1 MKASEGSKRKARRL
15 SIHLEGRLVG
25 RLARPVTLLDVSL
38 TGCLVQCTA
47 LLDPGTILDLDL
59 SLGGEPF
66 LAKVRVVDSSL
77 DGANLPEEASH
88 FLAGLEFLS
97 LPAREEARLRHF
109 LEEERRRRQSAEASS
124 H

>member
-1 MKASEGSKRKARRL
+1 MKASEGSKRRARRL
-15 SIHLEGRLVG
+15 SIRLEGRLVG

-66 LAKVRVVDSSL
+66 LAKVTVVDSSL
-77 DGANLPEEASH
+77 DGANPPDESPH